1 MDFASAMGVDLVT
14 AANLVGKTIGSSTN
28 ALARYGIQLSEG
40 GTATERMTELMQ
52 VMSGKFGGFAEEEG
66 KSAAGQMEIF
76 KNNIDDAGEVVGK
89 IIVNAINPLI
99 KLFLRVPDTVKP
111 IIIAIGIL
119 IPAFIAL
126 QAAMGPIGAGF
137 LLVGAGVALFAANA
151 ATAKTDI
158 KNFNDEIE
166 RTNESLK
173 ALATAN
179 KEVDEAINRKGK
191 LEALIKSYRLANE
204 GLSEHIKKLKEYRQT
219 ANVSGEIEDTNKLIK
234 SNEEKIKSF
243 EREIILLDKADTRA
257 KERREQEKKEI
268 DALVTK
274 KNAALAATLTATE
287 REIQAINDVMAA
299 KSLLIAN
306 HAITQDEILQLTYKR
321 IELENQRENEQ
332 LLLRAQNA
340 QNGLATASYYTS
352 GVTSLMDSMFAN
364 SIARAE
370 QGSAKEK
377 ELKRKQFI
385 ASKVAG
391 IAEAGINIALAITR
405 VLGKPF
411 QNIQIALI
419 SALGLGQIAA
429 IAATPMPKFAQ
440 GGYSR
445 GGLAMVGEQGPE
457 IVQLPDG
464 SKVIPNNNIKNESFD
479 NRNITINVSSPNA
492 IDFVNQLK
500 RTYGLEVFA

>member
-1 MDFASAMGVDLVT
+1 
-14 AANLVGKTIGSSTN
+14 
-28 ALARYGIQLSEG
+28 
-40 GTATERMTELMQ
+40 
-52 VMSGKFGGFAEEEG
+52 
-66 KSAAGQMEIF
+66 
-76 KNNIDDAGEVVGK
+76 
-89 IIVNAINPLI
+89 
-99 KLFLRVPDTVKP
+99 
-111 IIIAIGIL
+111 
-119 IPAFIAL
+119 
-126 QAAMGPIGAGF
+126 
-137 LLVGAGVALFAANA
+137 
-151 ATAKTDI
+151 
-158 KNFNDEIE
+158 
-166 RTNESLK
+166 
-173 ALATAN
+173 
-179 KEVDEAINRKGK
+179 
-191 LEALIKSYRLANE
+191 
-204 GLSEHIKKLKEYRQT
+204 
-219 ANVSGEIEDTNKLIK
+219 
-234 SNEEKIKSF
+234 
-243 EREIILLDKADTRA
+243 
-257 KERREQEKKEI
+257 
-268 DALVTK
+268 
-274 KNAALAATLTATE
+274 
-287 REIQAINDVMAA
+287 
-299 KSLLIAN
+299 
-306 HAITQDEILQLTYKR
+306 
-321 IELENQRENEQ
+321 
-332 LLLRAQNA
+332 
-340 QNGLATASYYTS
+340 
-352 GVTSLMDSMFAN
+352 MDSMFAN